1 MKKSFAHTDQAAEI
15 LGRWLAADR
24 PWQLDRF
31 LAQAVKEDRRLGRR
45 DRQALSEA
53 VFAVAR
59 YASLA
64 RAALNLAARGE
75 LHADFTDLAALK
87 QLPIDRTLSIVMAR
101 YVREEW
107 PLRGIEKYSL
117 GDKLGRAYTEIEA
130 HADEHFP
137 YWLTWHGIDPAWEPA
152 LRARAAASGWSE
164 ADLREFVAQQTTRPP
179 MWLRLNR
186 PAKRDEVLAQLETDY
201 DVDLDGDALAVI
213 GPRGIYDL
221 DCWKNGDIE
230 IQDRA
235 SQEVG
240 RVLAPKPG
248 ETVWDA
254 CAGGG
259 GKTLQLA
266 ALMQGRGAVHAS
278 DIRANMLEEV
288 SRRAKRA
295 DLHNVRTFTW
305 DGEAAPV
312 LSKEVQKR
320 NGYDAVLVDAPCT
333 ASGTWRRNPD
343 ARYRYTQPGDLPA
356 LQLKLLS
363 VAAQAVRPGGR
374 LVYSTCSF
382 RVEENEQVVSAF
394 LAANPAYTLGTQAMH
409 GCPQIDADA
418 MFVAKLVRRA
428 AGEAGTP
435 D

>member
-1 MKKSFAHTDQAAEI
+1 MKKSLAHTDQAAE
-15 LGRWLAADR
+15 LLSRWLAADR

-64 RAALNLAARGE
+64 RGAINLAARGS
-75 LHADFTDLAALK
+75 LHEDFTDLTALK
-87 QLPIDRTLSIVMAR
+87 ALPIDRTLSITMAR

-117 GDKLGRAYTEIEA
+117 GDKLGRAFTEIEA
-130 HADEHFP
+130 HADEHFA
-137 YWLTWHGIDPAWEPA
+137 YWLVWHGLDPAWEPA

-164 ADLREFVAQQTTRPP
+164 DELREFVAMQVTRPP
-179 MWLRLNR
+179 LWLRLNR
-186 PAKRDEVLAQLETDY
+186 PQRREEVLAELSTDY
-201 DVDLDGDALAVI
+201 DVDRDGDALAVI

-221 DCWKNGDIE
+221 PCWKNGDIE

-259 GKTLQLA
+259 GKTLQIA

-278 DIRANMLEEV
+278 DIRANVLEEV
-288 SRRAKRA
+288 ARRSKRA
-295 DLHNVRTFTW
+295 DLHNVRTFVW
-305 DGEAAPV
+305 NGEQPPE
-312 LSKEVQKR
+312 LSREVAKR
-320 NGYDAVLVDAPCT
+320 GGFDAVVVDAPCT

-343 ARYRYTQPGDLPA
+343 ARYRYAQPGDLPA
-356 LQLKLLS
+356 LQLKILS
-363 VAAQAVRPGGR
+363 AASGAVRPGGR

-382 RVEENEQVVSAF
+382 RLEENEDVVAAF
-394 LAANPAYTLGTQAMH
+394 VAQNPLFTLAVQALH

-418 MFVAKLVRRA
+418 MFVAKLVRA
-428 AGEAGTP
+428 AG
-435 D
+435 

>member
-1 MKKSFAHTDQAAEI
+1 VKKSFAHTDQAAEI

-64 RAALNLAARGE
+64 RATLNLAARGE

-87 QLPIDRTLSIVMAR
+87 LLPVDRTLSIVMAR

-137 YWLTWHGIDPAWEPA
+137 YWLAWHGIDPAWEPE
-152 LRARAAASGWSE
+152 LRARANASDWSE
-164 ADLREFVAQQTTRPP
+164 EDLREFVALQVTRPP

-186 PAKRDEVLAQLETDY
+186 PEKRDAVLAELEADY

-221 DCWKNGDIE
+221 ECWKAGDIE

-266 ALMQGRGAVHAS
+266 AMMHGRGAVHAS
-278 DIRANMLEEV
+278 DVRVKMLDEV
-288 SRRAKRA
+288 ARRAKRA
-295 DLHNVRTFTW
+295 DLHNVRTFGW
-305 DGEAAPV
+305 DGEAPPV
-312 LSKEVQKR
+312 LSREVEKR
-320 NGYDAVLVDAPCT
+320 KGYDAVLVDAPCT

-343 ARYRYTQPGDLPA
+343 ARYRYATVGELPA
-356 LQLKLLS
+356 LQLKLLG
-363 VAAQAVRPGGR
+363 AASPAVRPGGR

-382 RVEENEQVVSAF
+382 RVEENEQVVAAF
-394 LAANPAYTLGTQAMH
+394 LAANPSFSLESQAMH

-418 MFVAKLVRRA
+418 MFVAKMVRA
-428 AGEAGTP
+428 AQQL
-435 D
+435 

>member
-1 MKKSFAHTDQAAEI
+1 MKKSHAHTDQAAE
-15 LGRWLAADR
+15 LLSRWLAAER

-31 LAQAVKEDRRLGRR
+31 LAGALKEDRRLGRR

-53 VFAVAR
+53 VFATAR

-64 RAALNLAARGE
+64 RAALNMAARGE
-75 LHADFTDLAALK
+75 LHTEFTDLAALK
-87 QLPIDRTLSIVMAR
+87 QLPVDRTLAITMAR

-117 GDKLGRAYTEIEA
+117 GDKLGRAFTEIEA

-137 YWLTWHGIDPAWEPA
+137 YWLAWHGIDPAWEPT

-164 ADLREFVAQQTTRPP
+164 GELREFIALQVLRPP

-186 PAKRDEVLAQLETDY
+186 PEKRDDVLAELETDY
-201 DVDLDGDALAVI
+201 DVDRDGDALAVI

-221 DCWKNGDIE
+221 ECWKRGDIE

-240 RVLAPKPG
+240 RVLAPKAG
-248 ETVWDA
+248 EVVWDA

-266 ALMQGRGAVHAS
+266 AMMQGRGAVHAS
-278 DIRANMLEEV
+278 DLRVKVLDEV
-288 SRRAKRA
+288 ARRAKRA
-295 DLHNVRTFTW
+295 DLHNVRTFAW
-305 DGEAAPV
+305 DGEAAPT
-312 LSKEVQKR
+312 LAREVAKK

-343 ARYRYTQPGDLPA
+343 ARYRYATEGELPA

-363 VAAQAVRPGGR
+363 NAAQAVRPSGR

-382 RVEENEQVVSAF
+382 RVEENEQVVAAF
-394 LAANPAYTLGTQAMH
+394 VAANPQFSLESQAMH
-409 GCPQIDADA
+409 GCPRMDADA
-418 MFVAKLVRRA
+418 MFVARLVRRA
-428 AGEAGTP
+428 